1 MFARIARRAAA
12 SRGVAASPRVGVA
25 RASVGSSAD
34 VARASLGVVE
44 DGDEK
49 SLNLDELLARKR
61 ERRRRARAIDRDG
74 GLEAFATARTVD
86 ALHRAALETSAVSAA
101 AALAALRSVDAADA
115 RDAFEGEG
123 GKALAAKLRDAFESA
138 SGTMSLR
145 ALARAFHDSARAR
158 FDAPATTL
166 LRAAAARIERER
178 EASTAA
184 RDVTSAIWGVEN
196 YWRRRDVR
204 EDSEDMRALREFARV
219 ASAAAASV
227 FVEWDSAKDKRGA
240 ATLCRALKH
249 VIAIHKITRE
259 PVPMDFIA
267 SLVNVASHN
276 AVAFSPMQVSFIL
289 HDVVS
294 AKATDILTERVIASF
309 SHIMQVDESTPFAAV
324 SALLWS
330 YAKMDAL
337 KSGLVSTK
345 HTDELHFVTRAK
357 LDRGEKVASR
367 DIAMNMYAVARLGA
381 EHVGFADGDYHDV
394 ACKTLAKE
402 IDTLNQRALLMIS
415 WSLNTMRPSEDNV
428 YIHSTFLDALGGAV
442 QRSVHAFAPFELAPT
457 MHALTSLRVTNPKLL
472 ELARDRFR
480 ADVSG
485 YAEKPQNLTLMLWSF
500 AAAEYDI
507 GEDTSRMAAYAY
519 LDVAPI
525 ASALET
531 KTILQSLARLHFVF
545 DEDDARVKNILDDV
559 IERYLD
565 EYSEADC
572 EVLAWSLLAL
582 RVPASERLLER
593 VGVESVANDAG
604 DVEYVVHKPIDV

>member
-34 VARASLGVVE
+34 VARASL
-44 DGDEK
+44 EK

-402 IDTLNQRALLMIS
+402 IDTLNQRALLMIA

>member
-227 FVEWDSAKDKRGA
+227 FVEWDSAKDKRGGG
-240 ATLCRALKH
+240 
-249 VIAIHKITRE
+249 
-259 PVPMDFIA
+259 D
-267 SLVNVASHN
+267 
-276 AVAFSPMQVSFIL
+276 
-289 HDVVS
+289 
-294 AKATDILTERVIASF
+294 
-309 SHIMQVDESTPFAAV
+309 AV
-324 SALLWS
+324 SS
-330 YAKMDAL
+330 
-337 KSGLVSTK
+337 
-345 HTDELHFVTRAK
+345 
-357 LDRGEKVASR
+357 
-367 DIAMNMYAVARLGA
+367 A
-381 EHVGFADGDYHDV
+381 E
-394 ACKTLAKE
+394 
-402 IDTLNQRALLMIS
+402 
-415 WSLNTMRPSEDNV
+415 
-428 YIHSTFLDALGGAV
+428 
-442 QRSVHAFAPFELAPT
+442 
-457 MHALTSLRVTNPKLL
+457 
-472 ELARDRFR
+472 ARDR
-480 ADVSG
+480 DS
-485 YAEKPQNLTLMLWSF
+485 
-500 AAAEYDI
+500 
-507 GEDTSRMAAYAY
+507 
-519 LDVAPI
+519 
-525 ASALET
+525 
-531 KTILQSLARLHFVF
+531 
-545 DEDDARVKNILDDV
+545 
-559 IERYLD
+559 
-565 EYSEADC
+565 
-572 EVLAWSLLAL
+572 
-582 RVPASERLLER
+582 
-593 VGVESVANDAG
+593 
-604 DVEYVVHKPIDV
+604 

>member
-12 SRGVAASPRVGVA
+12 SRVVVASSRASVA
-25 RASVGSSAD
+25 RASVGARAD
-34 VARASLGVVE
+34 VARVE
-44 DGDEK
+44 AENADEK
-49 SLNLDELLARKR
+49 SLKNLDELLARKR

-74 GLEAFATARTVD
+74 GIEAFATARTVD
-86 ALHRAALETSAVSAA
+86 ALHRAAVETSAVSAA
-101 AALAALRSVDAADA
+101 AALAALRSVDAANA

-123 GKALAAKLRDAFESA
+123 GRALAAKLRDALESA

-145 ALARAFHDSARAR
+145 ALARAFHDSDRAR

-166 LRAAAARIERER
+166 LRATAARIERER

-184 RDVTSAIWGVEN
+184 RDVTSAIWGVAN
-196 YWRRRDVR
+196 YWRRRDAR

-227 FVEWDSAKDKRGA
+227 FVEWDSAKDKQGA
-240 ATLCRALKH
+240 ANLCRALKH

-276 AVAFSPMQVSFIL
+276 AAAFSPMQVSFIL

-294 AKATDILTERVIASF
+294 VKATDILTERVIASF
-309 SHIMQVDESTPFAAV
+309 SHTMKVDDSTPFAAV

-345 HTDELHFVTRAK
+345 HTDDLHFVTRAT

-367 DIAMNMYAVARLGA
+367 DVAMNMYAVARLGA
-381 EHVGFADGDYHDV
+381 EHVGFADGEYHDV

-402 IDTLNQRALLMIS
+402 MDTLNQRALLMIA
-415 WSLNTMRPSEDNV
+415 WSLNTMRPSEDNA

-472 ELARDRFR
+472 ELARDRFL
-480 ADVSG
+480 ADVKG

-507 GEDTSRMAAYAY
+507 GEDASRMAAHAY

-545 DEDDARVKNILDDV
+545 DENDARVKSILDDA
-559 IERYLD
+559 IERHLD

>member
-1 MFARIARRAAA
+1 M
-12 SRGVAASPRVGVA
+12 
-25 RASVGSSAD
+25 
-34 VARASLGVVE
+34 
-44 DGDEK
+44 
-49 SLNLDELLARKR
+49 
-61 ERRRRARAIDRDG
+61 
-74 GLEAFATARTVD
+74 D
-86 ALHRAALETSAVSAA
+86 ALHRAGWETCAVSAA
-101 AALAALRSVDAADA
+101 AALAALRGVDAADA

-402 IDTLNQRALLMIS
+402 IDTLNQRALLMIA

>member
-34 VARASLGVVE
+34 VARASL
-44 DGDEK
+44 EK

-101 AALAALRSVDAADA
+101 AALAALRGVDAADA

-402 IDTLNQRALLMIS
+402 IDTLNQRALLMIA

>member
-34 VARASLGVVE
+34 VAGASL
-44 DGDEK
+44 EK

-101 AALAALRSVDAADA
+101 AALAALRGVDAADA

-402 IDTLNQRALLMIS
+402 IDTLNQRALLMIA

>member
-25 RASVGSSAD
+25 RASVGSSA
-34 VARASLGVVE
+34 

-101 AALAALRSVDAADA
+101 AALAALRGVDAADA

-184 RDVTSAIWGVEN
+184 RDVTSAIWGVAN
-196 YWRRRDVR
+196 YWRRRDVGD
-204 EDSEDMRALREFARV
+204 DSEDMRALREFARV

-402 IDTLNQRALLMIS
+402 IDTLNQRALLMIA

>member
-34 VARASLGVVE
+34 VARASL
-44 DGDEK
+44 EK

-166 LRAAAARIERER
+166 LRAAVARIERER

-402 IDTLNQRALLMIS
+402 IDTLNQRALLMIA

>member
-1 MFARIARRAAA
+1 MIA
-12 SRGVAASPRVGVA
+12 
-25 RASVGSSAD
+25 
-34 VARASLGVVE
+34 
-44 DGDEK
+44 
-49 SLNLDELLARKR
+49 
-61 ERRRRARAIDRDG
+61 
-74 GLEAFATARTVD
+74 
-86 ALHRAALETSAVSAA
+86 
-101 AALAALRSVDAADA
+101 
-115 RDAFEGEG
+115 
-123 GKALAAKLRDAFESA
+123 
-138 SGTMSLR
+138 
-145 ALARAFHDSARAR
+145 
-158 FDAPATTL
+158 
-166 LRAAAARIERER
+166 
-178 EASTAA
+178 
-184 RDVTSAIWGVEN
+184 
-196 YWRRRDVR
+196 
-204 EDSEDMRALREFARV
+204 
-219 ASAAAASV
+219 
-227 FVEWDSAKDKRGA
+227 
-240 ATLCRALKH
+240 
-249 VIAIHKITRE
+249 
-259 PVPMDFIA
+259 
-267 SLVNVASHN
+267 
-276 AVAFSPMQVSFIL
+276 
-289 HDVVS
+289 
-294 AKATDILTERVIASF
+294 
-309 SHIMQVDESTPFAAV
+309 
-324 SALLWS
+324 
-330 YAKMDAL
+330 
-337 KSGLVSTK
+337 
-345 HTDELHFVTRAK
+345 
-357 LDRGEKVASR
+357 
-367 DIAMNMYAVARLGA
+367 
-381 EHVGFADGDYHDV
+381 
-394 ACKTLAKE
+394 
-402 IDTLNQRALLMIS
+402 
-415 WSLNTMRPSEDNV
+415 WSLNTMRPSEDNA

>member
-1 MFARIARRAAA
+1 M
-12 SRGVAASPRVGVA
+12 
-25 RASVGSSAD
+25 
-34 VARASLGVVE
+34 
-44 DGDEK
+44 
-49 SLNLDELLARKR
+49 DELLARKR

-86 ALHRAALETSAVSAA
+86 ALHRAAVETSAVSAA

-123 GKALAAKLRDAFESA
+123 GRALAAKLRDALESA

-184 RDVTSAIWGVEN
+184 RDVTSAIWGVAN
-196 YWRRRDVR
+196 YWRRRDVG

-276 AVAFSPMQVSFIL
+276 AAAFSPMQVSFIL

-309 SHIMQVDESTPFAAV
+309 SHTMQVDDSTPFAAV

-345 HTDELHFVTRAK
+345 HTDELHFRH
-357 LDRGEKVASR
+357 SR
-367 DIAMNMYAVARLGA
+367 DARSWR
-381 EHVGFADGDYHDV
+381 ESGFARCRDEYV
-394 ACKTLAKE
+394 RRRQARC
-402 IDTLNQRALLMIS
+402 RARRFCR
-415 WSLNTMRPSEDNV
+415 WRVPRRGV
-428 YIHSTFLDALGGAV
+428 QDAGERNGHP
-442 QRSVHAFAPFELAPT
+442 QPTRSV
-457 MHALTSLRVTNPKLL
+457 
-472 ELARDRFR
+472 
-480 ADVSG
+480 
-485 YAEKPQNLTLMLWSF
+485 
-500 AAAEYDI
+500 
-507 GEDTSRMAAYAY
+507 
-519 LDVAPI
+519 
-525 ASALET
+525 
-531 KTILQSLARLHFVF
+531 
-545 DEDDARVKNILDDV
+545 
-559 IERYLD
+559 
-565 EYSEADC
+565 
-572 EVLAWSLLAL
+572 
-582 RVPASERLLER
+582 
-593 VGVESVANDAG
+593 
-604 DVEYVVHKPIDV
+604 